1 VSSFFNNLG
10 RSRVADYDTRRGFSP
25 STRVATPSR
34 FSLPRDFGVEDL
46 SQYAEEDLPGAIYRN
61 EEDPFAPTA
70 SNTTSARVTPWNLI
84 FPTRTESPL
93 PRTPLPIART
103 SLPESYER
111 TCLASPASTLSLDAL
126 AQAAAV
132 APRSVTPELQYPDP
146 LEVTQPQEEE
156 VPSEN
161 TFGPLS
167 RSASP
172 SYHVRT
178 RRRKAPYPALRR
190 LWLSLL
196 RRVHHQASC
205 GLCRRRHLLQIKR
218 TFAPPLRNLL
228 RHLSIHIFLQRAYK
242 TRRRSTRTSTTSSS
256 LTDNRFGDLLVKA
269 RSRLS

>member
-46 SQYAEEDLPGAIYRN
+46 SQYAEEDLPGAVYRD

-70 SNTTSARVTPWNLI
+70 SNTTSAWVTPWNLI

-93 PRTPLPIART
+93 PRTPSPIVRNL
-103 SLPESYER
+103 LPESYER
-111 TCLASPASTLSLDAL
+111 TRLASPTSTSSLDAL
-126 AQAAAV
+126 SQAAAV
-132 APRSVTPELQYPDP
+132 APHSVTPELQYPDP

-178 RRRKAPYPALRR
+178 PSLQSPLSRTPSP
-190 LWLSLL
+190 WLSLL
-196 RRVHHQASC
+196 RQVHHQASC
-205 GLCRRRHLLQIKR
+205 RLCRRRHLLQIKR

-228 RHLSIHIFLQRAYK
+228 KHLSIHIFLQRAYK
-242 TRRRSTRTSTTSSS
+242 TRCRSTRTSTTSSN

-269 RSRLS
+269 RSHLS